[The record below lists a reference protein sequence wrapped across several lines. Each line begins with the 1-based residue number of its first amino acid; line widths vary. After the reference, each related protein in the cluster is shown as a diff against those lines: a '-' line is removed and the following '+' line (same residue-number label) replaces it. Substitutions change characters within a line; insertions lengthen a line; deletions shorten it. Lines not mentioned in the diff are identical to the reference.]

1 MLARMK
7 SHGVRTLANAR
18 YGEDFDS
25 VRKCTVDGGS
35 LFLYKKMPETV
46 HDVAREFK
54 GSLGNYVGHIFG
66 EVDRVFTLAGASED
80 LLRLKLPTDASCD
93 AVRLWFE
100 QDAVMKQVIARDDAR
115 VVRAITETPSYTF
128 IAANTSQGG
137 SVKDSFFDYSTTY
150 PVIAPVP
157 NTFFVAIAGS
167 PSFIK
172 SLKKRTAVVIE
183 VFISRYDREK
193 PVTGQ
198 IERSR
203 RIRLR
208 RKRSGWMLRVCG
220 AQRDTLKGCCALLSF
235 VLYYS
240 MNLILVLA
248 QLTAW
253 LPPLPALPLE
263 SPEADRLLGSLTA
276 GDDYELCLRSR
287 RADSKTFVYESK
299 ARQAMRAFVM
309 GRISEIRDF
318 DENTQTLTLRNLARA
333 TDKARTYFYND
344 VWTLKDTIRS
354 ESSRVTVQQAD
365 ATREWCYEDPGNDAE
380 SVVYVECG
388 PLVQLVN
395 GPLAVGLNVLVDVSL
410 HRRDLY
416 FDKFLSRVGHY
427 ARLYQYTDEL
437 RRRISF
443 LYTESK

>member
-7 SHGVRTLANAR
+7 SHGLRTLANAR
-18 YGEDFDS
+18 YGEHFDS

-35 LFLYKKMPETV
+35 LFLYKKIPETV

-66 EVDRVFTLAGASED
+66 EVDRVFTLAGASEY
-80 LLRLKLPTDASCD
+80 LLRLKLPTNASCD
-93 AVRLWFE
+93 AVRLWLE

-115 VVRAITETPSYTF
+115 V
-128 IAANTSQGG
+128 GG
-137 SVKDSFFDYSTTY
+137 SVKDSFFDYSITY

-172 SLKKRTAVVIE
+172 SLKKRTAVIIE
-183 VFISRYDREK
+183 VFISRCDREE
-193 PVTGQ
+193 PATGE
-198 IERSR
+198 IERSY
-203 RIRLR
+203 RLDA
-208 RKRSGWMLRVCG
+208 WTI
-220 AQRDTLKGCCALLSF
+220 AQ
-235 VLYYS
+235 Y
-240 MNLILVLA
+240 N
-248 QLTAW
+248 
-253 LPPLPALPLE
+253 ALPLE
-263 SPEADRLLGSLTA
+263 SLEADRLLGSLTA
-276 GDDYELCLRSR
+276 GEDYELCLRSR
-287 RADSKTFVYESK
+287 WADSKTFAYESK

-309 GRISEIRDF
+309 GRISDIRDF

-344 VWTLKDTIRS
+344 VRTLKDTIRS
-354 ESSRVTVQQAD
+354 ESSRAD

-388 PLVQLVN
+388 PLAQIVN
-395 GPLAVGLNVLVDVSL
+395 GPLAVGYNVLVDVSL

-416 FDKFLSRVGHY
+416 FDKVLTRAYFLLVQEIEVVAIEQFEIAG
-427 ARLYQYTDEL
+427 LTEGKETNDE
-437 RRRISF
+437 
-443 LYTESK
+443 TMAMDGQAAEAK